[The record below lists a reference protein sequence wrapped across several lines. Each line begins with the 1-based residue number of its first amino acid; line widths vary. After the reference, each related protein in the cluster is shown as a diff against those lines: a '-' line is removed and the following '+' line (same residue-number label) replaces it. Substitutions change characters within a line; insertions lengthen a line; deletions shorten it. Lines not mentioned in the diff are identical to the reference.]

1 MIFSGRRR
9 SQWLAGLFLLFVA
22 GWVAAQTQQPIP
34 ALSSR
39 VTDLTATLSAD
50 QRGRLEE
57 KLAAFERQKGAQ
69 IAVLIV
75 PTVKPETI
83 PEYALRVVESW
94 KLGRKGVDDGVLL
107 LIAKEDR
114 KLRIEVGYGLEGA
127 LNDATAK
134 RIISE
139 TIGPRFKQGDFY
151 GGIGSGLDTMIKV
164 IGGEPLP
171 KPEQQHD
178 AKNSDGGLDTLLFVG
193 FVLVFIVG
201 GILRAIFGRLL
212 AAGVIGGVVGIVAS
226 LLLSSMLVAIV
237 VGIIAFLFSLF
248 IGMGG
253 GRGGG
258 RGGGGWSSGGSS
270 WGGSSGGGGFS
281 GGGGSFG
288 GGGASGGW

>member
-1 MIFSGRRR
+1 MVLSSLRRLGWLSG
-9 SQWLAGLFLLFVA
+9 LLLWFVA
-22 GWVAAQTQQPIP
+22 GWVAAQTLQPIP

-50 QRGRLEE
+50 QRSRLEE
-57 KLAAFERQKGAQ
+57 KLDAFERQKGAQ
-69 IAVLIV
+69 VAVLIV

-139 TIGPRFKQGDFY
+139 TISPRFKQGDFY
-151 GGIGSGLDTMIKV
+151 GGIESGLETMLKV
-164 IGGEPLP
+164 IGGESLP
-171 KPEQQHD
+171 EPEQQRD
-178 AKNSDGGLDTLLFVG
+178 AKNSDDGLDTLLLVG
-193 FVLVFIVG
+193 FVLVFVVG
-201 GILRAIFGRLL
+201 GIVRAIFGRFL
-212 AAGVIGGVVGIVAS
+212 AAGIIGGVVGIVAS
-226 LLLSSMLVAIV
+226 LLLSSMLIAIV
-237 VGIIAFLFSLF
+237 VGVIAFLVSLF
-248 IGMGG
+248 NGMGG
-253 GRGGG
+253 GGG
-258 RGGGGWSSGGSS
+258 RGGGGGWSSGASS

-288 GGGASGGW
+288 GGGASGDW

>member
-1 MIFSGRRR
+1 MIVPSLRR
-9 SQWLAGLFLLFVA
+9 SEWLAGLFLLFVA
-22 GWVAAQTQQPIP
+22 GWVAAQTLQPIP

-50 QRGRLEE
+50 QRSSLEE

-69 IAVLIV
+69 VAVLIV

-139 TIGPRFKQGDFY
+139 TISPRFKQGDFY
-151 GGIGSGLDTMIKV
+151 GGIESGLETMLKV
-164 IGGEPLP
+164 IGGESLP
-171 KPEQQHD
+171 EPEQQRD
-178 AKNSDGGLDTLLFVG
+178 AKNSDDGLDTLLLVG
-193 FVLVFIVG
+193 FVLVFVVG
-201 GILRAIFGRLL
+201 GIVRAIFGRFL
-212 AAGVIGGVVGIVAS
+212 AAGIIGGVVGIVAS
-226 LLLSSMLVAIV
+226 LLLSSMLIAIV
-237 VGIIAFLFSLF
+237 VGVIAFLVSLF
-248 IGMGG
+248 NGMGG
-253 GRGGG
+253 GGG
-258 RGGGGWSSGGSS
+258 RGGGGGWSSGASS

-288 GGGASGGW
+288 GGGASGDW

>member
-1 MIFSGRRR
+1 MIVPSLRQ
-9 SQWLAGLFLLFVA
+9 SEWLAGLFLLFVA
-22 GWVAAQTQQPIP
+22 GWVAAQTLQPIP

-50 QRGRLEE
+50 QRSRLEE
-57 KLAAFERQKGAQ
+57 KLDAFERQKGAQ
-69 IAVLIV
+69 VAVLIV
-75 PTVKPETI
+75 PTVEPETI

-139 TIGPRFKQGDFY
+139 TISPRFKQGDFY
-151 GGIGSGLDTMIKV
+151 GGIESGLETMLKV
-164 IGGEPLP
+164 IGGESLP
-171 KPEQQHD
+171 EPEQQRD
-178 AKNSDGGLDTLLFVG
+178 AKNSDDGLDTLLLVG
-193 FVLVFIVG
+193 FVLVFVVG
-201 GILRAIFGRLL
+201 GIVRAIFGRFL
-212 AAGVIGGVVGIVAS
+212 AAGIIGGVVGIVAS
-226 LLLSSMLVAIV
+226 LLLSSMLIAIV
-237 VGIIAFLFSLF
+237 VGVIAFLVSLF
-248 IGMGG
+248 NGMGG
-253 GRGGG
+253 GGG
-258 RGGGGWSSGGSS
+258 RGGGGGWSSGASS

-288 GGGASGGW
+288 GGGASGDW

>member
-1 MIFSGRRR
+1 MIVPSLRR
-9 SQWLAGLFLLFVA
+9 SEWLAGLFLLFVA
-22 GWVAAQTQQPIP
+22 GWVAAQTLQPIP

-50 QRGRLEE
+50 QRSRLEE

-69 IAVLIV
+69 VAVLIV

-139 TIGPRFKQGDFY
+139 TISPRFKQGDFY
-151 GGIGSGLDTMIKV
+151 GGIDSGLETMLRV
-164 IGGEPLP
+164 VGGESLP
-171 KPEQQHD
+171 EPEQQRD
-178 AKNSDGGLDTLLFVG
+178 AKNSDDGLDTLLLVG
-193 FVLVFIVG
+193 FVLVFVVG
-201 GILRAIFGRLL
+201 GIVRAIFGRFL
-212 AAGVIGGVVGIVAS
+212 AAGIIGGVVGIVAS
-226 LLLSSMLVAIV
+226 LLLSSMLIAIV
-237 VGIIAFLFSLF
+237 VGVIAFLVSLF
-248 IGMGG
+248 NGMGG
-253 GRGGG
+253 GGG
-258 RGGGGWSSGGSS
+258 RGGGGGWSTGGSS

-288 GGGASGGW
+288 GGGASGDW

>member
-1 MIFSGRRR
+1 MIVPSLRR
-9 SQWLAGLFLLFVA
+9 SEWLAGLFLLFVA
-22 GWVAAQTQQPIP
+22 GWVAAQTLQPIP

-50 QRGRLEE
+50 QRSRLEE

-69 IAVLIV
+69 VAVLIV

-139 TIGPRFKQGDFY
+139 TISPRFKQGDFY
-151 GGIGSGLDTMIKV
+151 GGIESGLETMLKV
-164 IGGEPLP
+164 IGGESLP
-171 KPEQQHD
+171 EPEQQRD
-178 AKNSDGGLDTLLFVG
+178 AKNSDDGLDTLLLVG
-193 FVLVFIVG
+193 FVLVFVVG
-201 GILRAIFGRLL
+201 GIVRAIFGRFL
-212 AAGVIGGVVGIVAS
+212 AAGIIGGVVGIVAS
-226 LLLSSMLVAIV
+226 LLLSSMLIAIV
-237 VGIIAFLFSLF
+237 VGVIAFLVSLF
-248 IGMGG
+248 NGMGG
-253 GRGGG
+253 GGG
-258 RGGGGWSSGGSS
+258 RGGGGGWSSGASS

-288 GGGASGGW
+288 GGGASGDW